1 MQLIYTPTLPPGCC
15 FICRASVRE
24 SYIDTAV
31 SIDYEGAFYICNQ
44 CVAEMAVKYAYL
56 SHDEYKDLRQSKE
69 DLEAQNFVLI
79 KRMGELEDIHDALV
93 RGGYKLN
100 DDGIVVRI
108 GGYSSAFDEHIKSG
122 ASGAEAAMGVGEGET
137 PEQSDDEGVGELHS
151 DESGF
156 SEFKLEL

>member
-1 MQLIYTPTLPPGCC
+1 
-15 FICRASVRE
+15 
-24 SYIDTAV
+24 
-31 SIDYEGAFYICNQ
+31 
-44 CVAEMAVKYAYL
+44 MAVKYAYL